1 MCIYQKKITRSSRA
15 SDSPSP
21 APSRSKPN
29 TPEKTAQNKARN
41 EAATDLSAPK
51 PKSSRTRSRGGRNR
65 RRRQNTPEVPWHISQ
80 FPVPEVE
87 GKTRCHDLGLET
99 DLLHAIA
106 DLKCEYCSPI
116 QAQSLPL
123 ALQGRDVVGKAQT
136 GTGKTAAFLT
146 AIIGDFLKNAITA
159 HRYAGRSER

>member
-65 RRRQNTPEVPWHISQ
+65 RRRQNTPEVPWDISQ

-87 GKTRCHDLGLET
+87 GKTRFQDLGRET
-99 DLLHAIA
+99 ALLHAMA
-106 DLKCEYCSPI
+106 DLKFGNGPPI
-116 QAQSLPL
+116 RRKPLP
-123 ALQGRDVVGKAQT
+123 
-136 GTGKTAAFLT
+136 
-146 AIIGDFLKNAITA
+146 
-159 HRYAGRSER
+159 